1 MSSTSVDRLR
11 LVAFLEGVSFL
22 LLLGVAMPLKY
33 LASLPIAVRIVGAV
47 HGVLFLLF
55 CLLLV
60 LVMRERRWSL
70 GRGAAGLLASLIPF
84 GTFIIDA
91 RFKRWGSE

>member
-1 MSSTSVDRLR
+1 MSSASVDRLR

-33 LASLPIAVRIVGAV
+33 LAGLAVAVRIAGAL
-47 HGVLFLLF
+47 HGGLFLLF

-84 GTFIIDA
+84 GTFVIDA